1 MSIDKYRFVSPGV
14 QVAEIDLS
22 RRSRPTTEPGPVI
35 IGRFERGP
43 TMRPVRVES
52 LNDLEEVF
60 GSAITGRES
69 GDISRNGNYSAPSY
83 AAFAAN
89 AWLAN
94 QGGATIIRLVG
105 KESSEKDTNGD
116 AGWTMTNTVAGKGG
130 AWGLWILPSGTAKE
144 HTGTLGAIFYCDEN
158 TGVVLSGSQA
168 MQTGGRVQMRC
179 LSLLME
185 TSKLKY

>member
-22 RRSRPTTEPGPVI
+22 RRVRPTADPGPVI

-52 LNDLEEVF
+52 LAELEEVF
-60 GSAITGRES
+60 GKAITGRES
-69 GDISRNGNYSAPSY
+69 GDISRNGNKSAPSY

-94 QGGATIIRLVG
+94 QGGATIVRLVG
-105 KESSEKDTNGD
+105 KQSDDAQSGGE
-116 AGWTMTNTVAGKGG
+116 AGWTVTPVMLD
-130 AWGLWILPSGTAKE
+130 W
-144 HTGTLGAIFYCDEN
+144 
-158 TGVVLSGSQA
+158 
-168 MQTGGRVQMRC
+168 
-179 LSLLME
+179 
-185 TSKLKY
+185 